1 MDDQAGIGSLF
12 GQFGDDAGLVAGNV
26 VLVATSFAEAA
37 AVLELPLGGL
47 ERQLL
52 TAAQLF
58 LGCPACRHSRAPYRA
73 VPFARLHHALL
84 LHQRACSR
92 DLSEAGCPAFA
103 PICPPWDRPMYPPEV
118 RDE

>member
-47 ERQLL
+47 D
-52 TAAQLF
+52 A
-58 LGCPACRHSRAPYRA
+58 S
-73 VPFARLHHALL
+73 
-84 LHQRACSR
+84 S
-92 DLSEAGCPAFA
+92 
-103 PICPPWDRPMYPPEV
+103 
-118 RDE
+118 